1 MMSGGGNLFWNT
13 FVYCY
18 ELTEVKNLSDQ
29 NKSMFL
35 FDYNL
40 QIHTTQIV
48 PQIFPKYRM
57 TLMASMNHHHEHGM
71 KWKNKRQKRWYS
83 DSTWVGS
90 PVTLPIL
97 IAHLA
102 QSEQNSPKHMSRF
115 TRKMHPG
122 KINIV
127 WKIFWKCFLLSL
139 RTRRCN
145 WSEVI
150 SMYSRQGRWSAVNLV
165 GPRPSKNYL
174 KGRILFHSFSM
185 HPVYLLATSL
195 SQPKLS

>member
-1 MMSGGGNLFWNT
+1 
-13 FVYCY
+13 
-18 ELTEVKNLSDQ
+18 
-29 NKSMFL
+29 
-35 FDYNL
+35 
-40 QIHTTQIV
+40 
-48 PQIFPKYRM
+48 
-57 TLMASMNHHHEHGM
+57 MASMNME
-71 KWKNKRQKRWYS
+71 WKNKRQKRWYS

-97 IAHLA
+97 MAHLA

-165 GPRPSKNYL
+165 GPNAFKE
-174 KGRILFHSFSM
+174 
-185 HPVYLLATSL
+185 L
-195 SQPKLS
+195 SQKVGYSSIPLICMLSICWLPPWVSRSYPSYTLALNSKGVIVAMYSWSQSRRKSSWM

>member
-1 MMSGGGNLFWNT
+1 
-13 FVYCY
+13 
-18 ELTEVKNLSDQ
+18 
-29 NKSMFL
+29 MFL
-35 FDYNL
+35 FDYL
-40 QIHTTQIV
+40 QIHYTDCASNFSKV
-48 PQIFPKYRM
+48 PNDFDGFDESSPWG
-57 TLMASMNHHHEHGM
+57 MNMG
-71 KWKNKRQKRWYS
+71 WKNKQQKRWYS

-97 IAHLA
+97 MAHLA

-174 KGRILFHSFSM
+174 KGRILLHSFSM
-185 HPVYLLATSL
+185 HAVYLLATSL